1 MANNDISFQC
11 DIGLVSAPSMGHQS
25 TVECFVND
33 WHALVSI
40 QMFEYIT
47 LEFPFLP
54 NTSLFKHCHFKM
66 SWKGVPGKPSVTGDA
81 TY

>member
-1 MANNDISFQC
+1 MANNDISFQF
-11 DIGLVSAPSMGHQS
+11 DISLVSAWSMRHQS
-25 TVECFVND
+25 TLECFVND

-54 NTSLFKHCHFKM
+54 ITH
-66 SWKGVPGKPSVTGDA
+66 P
-81 TY
+81 